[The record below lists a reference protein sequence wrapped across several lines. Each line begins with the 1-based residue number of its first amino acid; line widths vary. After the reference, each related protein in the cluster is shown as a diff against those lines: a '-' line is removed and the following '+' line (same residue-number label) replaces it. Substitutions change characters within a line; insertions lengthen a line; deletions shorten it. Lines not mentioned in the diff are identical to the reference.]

1 MKKKIFTLLALFA
14 CVLSASA
21 DNTITVSEAL
31 IPAGKSGS
39 FNIELTNTDEF
50 KGFTMFLTL
59 PSGVTLES
67 VTSSDRLGDLED
79 PTGSN
84 PYGLGYIAMKPIAG
98 NSGTLI
104 TVTVKADAGLAVGS
118 KLDAKLDKITF
129 GKSDGSGDVTIADV
143 NFQIEITNK
152 IILDETSTVPPT
164 AQKGV
169 DVFVKRTL
177 KKGAWNTVCL
187 PFAIKSKTSAEAI
200 FGEGCEILTYS
211 GYAATIDEE
220 TLIPS
225 AIKLN
230 FSTLTPTS
238 LKPMKAGSPYLVK
251 PTKEIETFE
260 VSNVDIVS
268 TVTAVEGKEVNYDLD
283 GKFTGSLVKTTVP
296 KNGLFISGD
305 KFYYSTGATN
315 IKGFRGW
322 FELAAVLN
330 VAVVVDAPI
339 YMDIDGNTTKINVIN
354 EMSNDGE
361 YYDLNGI
368 KVINP
373 TKKGVYIQN
382 GKKVVIK

>member
-169 DVFVKRTL
+169 DVLVKRTL

-187 PFAIKSKTSAEAI
+187 PRPF
-200 FGEGCEILTYS
+200 
-211 GYAATIDEE
+211 
-220 TLIPS
+220 
-225 AIKLN
+225 
-230 FSTLTPTS
+230 
-238 LKPMKAGSPYLVK
+238 LVK
-251 PTKEIETFE
+251 
-260 VSNVDIVS
+260 V
-268 TVTAVEGKEVNYDLD
+268 
-283 GKFTGSLVKTTVP
+283 VK
-296 KNGLFISGD
+296 
-305 KFYYSTGATN
+305 Y
-315 IKGFRGW
+315 
-322 FELAAVLN
+322 
-330 VAVVVDAPI
+330 
-339 YMDIDGNTTKINVIN
+339 
-354 EMSNDGE
+354 
-361 YYDLNGI
+361 
-368 KVINP
+368 
-373 TKKGVYIQN
+373 
-382 GKKVVIK
+382 